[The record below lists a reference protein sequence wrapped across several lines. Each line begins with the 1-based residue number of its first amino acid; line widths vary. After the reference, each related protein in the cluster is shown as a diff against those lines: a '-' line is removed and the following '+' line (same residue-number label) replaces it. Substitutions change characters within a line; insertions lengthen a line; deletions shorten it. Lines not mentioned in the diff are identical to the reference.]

1 MKILFVYIFTTLVFV
16 ASAFAQ
22 DSTRN
27 QKIESIGIFYS
38 VIPISRT
45 YHLQNAN
52 MIGIQAN
59 FRSKNKL
66 KLSAFAFYA
75 TNTLAYRY
83 PSKLPHNPQTTSDRT
98 GQRIL
103 IGFTGRQYGAGSC
116 LYYELI
122 KRKNFVFSPGINT
135 SLSFFS
141 KASAE
146 YSTLNLVYDSLFANV
161 HYSTEPRQKT
171 ENYDNLKD
179 ILPDIFLINLNAKC
193 QFLLSKRLTL
203 YTESLLSLIG
213 IYKNSTVLH
222 PNLGITVGMSYRL

>member
-1 MKILFVYIFTTLVFV
+1 MKILFAYIFTTLVFV
-16 ASAFAQ
+16 ASAFGQ

-27 QKIESIGIFYS
+27 PKIESIGIFYS
-38 VIPISRT
+38 VIPLSRT

-52 MIGIQAN
+52 IIGIQAN

-75 TNTLAYRY
+75 TNTLTYRY
-83 PSKLPHNPQTTSDRT
+83 NIEKPYNPQTIVYPSGHQT
-98 GQRIL
+98 L
-103 IGFTGRQYGAGSC
+103 ISFTGNQYGAGAS
-116 LYYELI
+116 LHYEWI
-122 KRKNFVFSPGINT
+122 KRKNFILSPGMNT

-146 YSTLNLVYDSLFANV
+146 YGTANLVFDSLFAHV
-161 HYSTEPRQKT
+161 HYSVEPRQKT

-193 QFLLSKRLTL
+193 QFLLSKQLTL

-213 IYKNSTVLH
+213 IYKNSAVLH